1 MSPNDTLHLPVTVTR
16 LLLPVLAPNLPLDAV
31 DGLLLGVELR
41 ESTGRSYSPWHSSPL
56 VALGYPVFDQGGKG
70 MLDWIGCVDWEFG
83 CRTAMSD

>member
-56 VALGYPVFDQGGKG
+56 VTGISRVLTKEGRRYS
-70 MLDWIGCVDWEFG
+70 MEEFLVH
-83 CRTAMSD
+83 